1 MFARRLNEL
10 HLTLLIKPD
19 DALLLIK
26 EGRHL
31 EGNNKERRSFHRGE
45 HITRSPAQP
54 RRREGGGTGDY
65 DSADNCFAMAFVYSS
80 TREGDRLYLPGSSLR
95 GVLRSAAER
104 TVGRWR
110 PDLAQADAPFPTE
123 RVGDDDHVD
132 ADRAVRGD
140 AIYRQA
146 GPLARCFGHTTLRG
160 RWHMAD
166 AWIENEATANVQMA
180 VRDGVGIDR
189 TTGAAKTSIKFQFE
203 AVSSAVFKTTLVL
216 VNYELWQLGLLAHV
230 LAALDTGE
238 VRMGY
243 GTRRG
248 LGRVRLSIADMT
260 WRWYGYRPA
269 DQHGQV
275 TLPSLHTLTEWVRA
289 RVPQDRLP
297 GVDGY
302 ALYDAGQTCLLPLTL
317 TATPFWSEGR
327 LATAAT
333 AGSGWQPVDWQ
344 AGPWTTLGPLLPPVL
359 ERWKAA
365 QEVEG

>member
-10 HLTLLIKPD
+10 QLTLLIKPD

-31 EGNNKERRSFHRGE
+31 EGKNKERRSFHRGE
-45 HITRSPAQP
+45 HIDRSPARP

-65 DSADNCFAMAFVYSS
+65 DSPDNCFDMAFVYSS
-80 TREGDRLYLPGSSLR
+80 THEGDRLYLPGSSLR

-104 TVGRWR
+104 IVGRWR
-110 PDLAQADAPFPTE
+110 PDLADDPFSALAAD
-123 RVGDDDHVD
+123 D
-132 ADRAVRGD
+132 ASSDTLDSTPQGD

-146 GPLARCFGHTTLRG
+146 GPLARCFGHPTLRG
-160 RWHMAD
+160 RWRIAD

-189 TTGAAKTSIKFQFE
+189 ATGAAKTSIKFQFE

-230 LAALDTGE
+230 LAALDTGD
-238 VRMGY
+238 VRIGY

-260 WRWYGYRPA
+260 WRWYGYCPA
-269 DQHGQV
+269 EQDGQV
-275 TLPSLHTLTEWVRA
+275 ALPSLHALTEWVRG
-289 RVPQDRLP
+289 RVAHDPLP
-297 GVDGY
+297 ATEAYG
-302 ALYDAGQTCLLPLTL
+302 LRDAKQECTLPLTL
-317 TATPFWSEGR
+317 HSAGLWTEGR
-327 LATAAT
+327 LISEAPASQSAWNPVNWLAA
-333 AGSGWQPVDWQ
+333 
-344 AGPWTTLGPLLPPVL
+344 PWPILGPLLPQVL
-359 ERWKAA
+359 TTWNT
-365 QEVEG
+365 VPEGAR

>member
-31 EGNNKERRSFHRGE
+31 EGNNKEQRSFHRGE
-45 HITRSPAQP
+45 HIARSPTRP

-65 DSADNCFAMAFVYSS
+65 DSPENCFDMAFVYSS
-80 TREGDRLYLPGSSLR
+80 TREGNRLYLPGSSLR
-95 GVLRSAAER
+95 GVLRSTAER
-104 TVGRWR
+104 IVGRWR
-110 PDLAQADAPFPTE
+110 PDLADNPFPDGE
-123 RVGDDDHVD
+123 DDDNNTNEPPPPLS
-132 ADRAVRGD
+132 GD

-146 GPLARCFGHTTLRG
+146 GPLARCFGHPTLRG
-160 RWHMAD
+160 RWRIAD
-166 AWIENEATANVQMA
+166 AWIENETTANVQMV

-230 LAALDTGE
+230 LSALDTGD
-238 VRMGY
+238 VRIGY

-260 WRWYGYRPA
+260 WRWYGYCPA
-269 DQHGQV
+269 AQDGQV
-275 TLPSLHTLTEWVRA
+275 TLPSLHALTERVRA
-289 RVPQDRLP
+289 QVAHDRLP
-297 GVDGY
+297 
-302 ALYDAGQTCLLPLTL
+302 APDAYGLRDAKQECTLPLSLDSAGLWT
-317 TATPFWSEGR
+317 EGR
-327 LATAAT
+327 LIAA
-333 AGSGWQPVDWQ
+333 ASASQSAWNPVDWQ
-344 AGPWTTLGPLLPPVL
+344 AAPWPILGPLLPRVL
-359 ERWKAA
+359 ETWKSA
-365 QEVEG
+365 QEGTR